1 MKQSRILEI
10 KKINIEVWFLLLVV
24 TGYTVFSAFAIP
36 LNIEN
41 SRIFAVPY
49 RVIVFFF
56 SIYII
61 IKNFSFKKFRN
72 IAMISM
78 IFFWLI
84 YSIKSYL
91 SFTRDSYEVLFQQSF
106 IEIYIRIF
114 VIAFIPS
121 IALLFINYRKV
132 DMFMVSKGL
141 FYTLLVMLT
150 LNVIYAAVMP
160 YHIQILYVFSIYYI
174 SYGHLGT
181 SLVLISL
188 FFLRFKPK
196 ELPFYLVLCG
206 FLLGITTIIIAG
218 ARSPFLALM
227 IVIPYLLI
235 IKKDY
240 KLIVV
245 FIILLL
251 LSVGSI
257 YILGKNV
264 NFEMMFVDRTYLWL
278 FEGDNSLRTP
288 LFERSLD
295 IFKANP
301 IFGGRT
307 HYENGMY
314 PHNIFLELL
323 MATGIVG
330 FIIYILKFIP
340 VIKNFKL
347 FSYRIINSYHILFFA
362 LFLQYFVLCS
372 TSFTLYSVPEF
383 LYFSSIIIGI
393 SLNNFNEENE
403 SNDGS
408 RNPSGDHQIS
418 ESTYRA

>member
-1 MKQSRILEI
+1 MLEI

-132 DMFMVSKGL
+132 DMFMVGKGL

-150 LNVIYAAVMP
+150 LNLIYAAVMP
-160 YHIQILYVFSIYYI
+160 YHIQILYIFSIYYI

-188 FFLRFKPK
+188 FFLLFKPK

-340 VIKNFKL
+340 VIKNFKI

-408 RNPSGDHQIS
+408 RNPS
-418 ESTYRA
+418 RNN

>member
-1 MKQSRILEI
+1 MLEL
-10 KKINIEVWFLLLVV
+10 KKINIEVWFLLLLV

-41 SRIFAVPY
+41 SRIFSVPY

-56 SIYII
+56 AICII

-72 IAMISM
+72 ISILSM

-84 YSIKSYL
+84 YSIKSYI
-91 SFTRDSYEVLFQQSF
+91 SFTRDSYEVLFQLSF
-106 IEIYIRIF
+106 TEIYIRIF

-132 DMFMVSKGL
+132 DMFMVGKGL
-141 FYTLLVMLT
+141 FYMLLVMLT
-150 LNVIYAAVMP
+150 LNLIYAAVMP
-160 YHIQILYVFSIYYI
+160 YHIQILYIFSIYYI

-188 FFLRFKPK
+188 FFLLFKPK

-206 FLLGITTIIIAG
+206 FLLGITTVIIAG

-288 LFERSLD
+288 LFERSLA

-340 VIKNFKL
+340 VIKNFKI

>member
-1 MKQSRILEI
+1 MLEI

-132 DMFMVSKGL
+132 DMFMVGKGF

-150 LNVIYAAVMP
+150 LNLIYAAVMP
-160 YHIQILYVFSIYYI
+160 YHIQILYIFSIYYI

-188 FFLRFKPK
+188 FFLLFKPK

-245 FIILLL
+245 FVILLL

-257 YILGKNV
+257 YILEKNV

-340 VIKNFKL
+340 VIKNFKI

-362 LFLQYFVLCS
+362 LFFQYFVLCS

-403 SNDGS
+403 SNDGR

>member
-240 KLIVV
+240 KLFVV

-362 LFLQYFVLCS
+362 LFFQYFVLCS

-418 ESTYRA
+418 ESAYRA